1 MICWS
6 FCLQCLTFF
15 VEHQSK
21 HSTFHQL
28 INYTQDI
35 FVIIFDFYN
44 DRKEAIQE
52 NLLEVTKC
60 TFFIIMYEMAPL
72 RLPTLLSDSSRSVHT
87 SLILSPPH
95 SLNTLSLWARGS
107 STTPS
112 AYSEQMYMNTQ
123 KKFCSHSVLHI
134 LYMEFTHV
142 LLHSGLLGGICG
154 PLHRG

>member
-60 TFFIIMYEMAPL
+60 TFFIKMYEIAPL
-72 RLPTLLSDSSRSVHT
+72 RCQLSYQIRLKVYIHRWLRVHRIPST
-87 SLILSPPH
+87 QYPCERGHLQLRPPPI
-95 SLNTLSLWARGS
+95 SNKCLW
-107 STTPS
+107 PH
-112 AYSEQMYMNTQ
+112 
-123 KKFCSHSVLHI
+123 KKGFFSHSVI
-134 LYMEFTHV
+134 LIIYMEFTHV